1 VAALVLDTPAR
12 YEASAG
18 VFAGTAPAG
27 TQAIA
32 VYSGPHRLVARFVF
46 RRPSRRFRVGP
57 ATLPPG
63 DHTLRVLA
71 LGRGHT
77 LAAVT
82 VGPVYGL
89 PPSAGLFRPI
99 RRTDRAAQRQLA
111 RLTGAG
117 VRAVWLRDLKTGATA
132 SYNAGASFTGAS
144 VLKLAILVTALARG
158 GGDPV
163 TSGAFPALRKMVV
176 QSDNRA
182 ADEVLVRIGGSTS
195 GGGAAVNALCSA
207 IGCRNTDQ
215 FGGYIP
221 DTRRR
226 GDRRV
231 ARADVPPVTVEDEP
245 SIPVY
250 GKHTTAHDLGVVT
263 SQLLA
268 ATHGRGL
275 LARHGVSAREARV
288 GLWLL
293 LHASYPGLVRPATP
307 YATAHKAGWLGDVQ
321 HDAAIVFAPRGP
333 LIAIVMT
340 QGGVTLASS
349 QRYARRVV
357 NVALRRL
364 R

>member
-1 VAALVLDTPAR
+1 
-12 YEASAG
+12 
-18 VFAGTAPAG
+18 
-27 TQAIA
+27 
-32 VYSGPHRLVARFVF
+32 
-46 RRPSRRFRVGP
+46 
-57 ATLPPG
+57 
-63 DHTLRVLA
+63 
-71 LGRGHT
+71 
-77 LAAVT
+77 
-82 VGPVYGL
+82 
-89 PPSAGLFRPI
+89 
-99 RRTDRAAQRQLA
+99 
-111 RLTGAG
+111 
-117 VRAVWLRDLKTGATA
+117 
-132 SYNAGASFTGAS
+132 
-144 VLKLAILVTALARG
+144 
-158 GGDPV
+158 
-163 TSGAFPALRKMVV
+163 
-176 QSDNRA
+176 
-182 ADEVLVRIGGSTS
+182 
-195 GGGAAVNALCSA
+195 VNALCSA